1 MAPRHAEPLAAAVA
15 ETNLGFIGIAVS
27 DRGVRYAT
35 LPRPT
40 RAEADRELAELGAEE
55 RPHPLAAQVCE
66 LLERYAS
73 GEAVPL
79 ETVPLDLPD
88 GTPWQ
93 RAVWLA
99 LREIPRGETRS
110 YQWLAARCGRPRAAR
125 AAGAAVGRN
134 PIPLILPCHR
144 VVASDGSLHGYGG
157 GLELKAQL
165 LRLEGAIP

>member
-1 MAPRHAEPLAAAVA
+1 MATERAEGLAAAVV
-15 ETNLGFIGIAVS
+15 ETDLGYIGIALS

-35 LPRPT
+35 LPRPA
-40 RAEADRELAELGAEE
+40 REEAARELAELGAEE
-55 RPHPLAAQVCE
+55 RAHPLAAQVCD
-66 LLERYAS
+66 LLRRYAR
-73 GEAVPL
+73 GEPVPL
-79 ETVPLDLPD
+79 ESLPVDLPD

-110 YQWLAARCGRPRAAR
+110 YGWLAARCGRPGAAR

-134 PIPLILPCHR
+134 PVPLILPCHR

-157 GLELKAQL
+157 GLDLKARL